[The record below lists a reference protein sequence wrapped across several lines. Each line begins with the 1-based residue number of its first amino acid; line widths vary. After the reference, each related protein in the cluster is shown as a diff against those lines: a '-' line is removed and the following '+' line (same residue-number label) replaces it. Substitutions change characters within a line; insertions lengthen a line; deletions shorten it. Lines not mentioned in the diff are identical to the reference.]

1 MQEETDKK
9 RQHVLQAEA
18 APPLTFGMYAGSGGT
33 EMERRFNDDPA
44 KIEEALDRLQGNSR
58 LFVVRGYQWYIGAGK
73 TGCLTPVAIE
83 RYANDRRKL
92 DMVLCFRDPQGDLEG
107 WLQVIRET
115 IQTYGPAL
123 ASIQITEE
131 PNNPNPEL
139 GGDGAFPNI
148 YEAIIQGVIAA
159 KAAARHYGYTIAVGF
174 NATPSF
180 APTDNFWPYLGT
192 LVTPEFLNALDYV
205 GLDFFPDVFRPLA
218 PDGEP
223 GDLHTSVTA
232 LLKYVRE
239 INLAAGHIPS
249 SVPIYIGENGWPT
262 GPDRPYERQA
272 AVLETI
278 VRTIYEQRESLNI
291 THYMYHGL
299 RDADSNN
306 TNLFYQFGLMRDDYT
321 PKPAFE
327 TYRRLIAELGTPG

>member
-9 RQHVLQAEA
+9 RQQALPAEA
-18 APPLTFGMYAGSGGT
+18 APPFTFGIYAGSGGT
-33 EMERRFNDDPA
+33 EMARRFNDDPA
-44 KIEEALDRLQGNSR
+44 RIEEALDRLQGNSR
-58 LFVVRGYQWYIGAGK
+58 LFIVRGYQWYIGAGK
-73 TGCLTPVAIE
+73 TVCLTPVAIE

-92 DMVLCFRDPQGDLEG
+92 DFVLCFRDPQGDLEG
-107 WLQVIRET
+107 WLQLIRET

-148 YEAIIQGVIAA
+148 HEAIIQGVIAA
-159 KAAARHYGYTIAVGF
+159 KAAARHYGYEIAVGF
-174 NATPSF
+174 NATLNF
-180 APTDNFWPYLGT
+180 APADDFWSRIAALA
-192 LVTPEFLNALDYV
+192 TPEFLEALDYV

-223 GDLHTSVTA
+223 DDLRASVIGV
-232 LLKYVRE
+232 LKHFRE
-239 INLAAGHIPS
+239 INLATGHIPA

-262 GPDRPYERQA
+262 GPGRSYERQA
-272 AVLETI
+272 AILETI
-278 VRTIYEQRESLNI
+278 VRTIYEHCRSLNI

-299 RDADSNN
+299 RDAESNN
-306 TNLFYQFGLMRDDYT
+306 PNLFYQFGLMRDNYT

-327 TYRRLIAELGTPG
+327 TYRRLIAGLGTPG